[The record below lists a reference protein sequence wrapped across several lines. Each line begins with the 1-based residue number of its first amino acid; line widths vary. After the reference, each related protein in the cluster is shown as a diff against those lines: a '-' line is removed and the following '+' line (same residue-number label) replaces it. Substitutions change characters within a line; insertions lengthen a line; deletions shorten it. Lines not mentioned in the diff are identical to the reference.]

1 MSILGDNI
9 RYLRW
14 REGISQAE
22 LARRCGMAK
31 CTISEMEK
39 GGRRREKGVLGG
51 RYSKSQYLAAGYFGY
66 LPEQVDSHRLD
77 VVLVAPR
84 ISVGRLEEIE
94 KELVRLG
101 HCVGTSNRFNG

>member
-9 RYLRW
+9 RYLRL

-39 GGRRREKGVLGG
+39 GDNGRKVFGG

-66 LPEQVDSHRLD
+66 LPEQVDSQRLD
-77 VVLVAPR
+77 VVMVAPR
-84 ISVGRLEEIE
+84 VSVGRLEEIE

-101 HCVGTSNRFNG
+101 YCVGTSNRFNG

>member
-14 REGISQAE
+14 REGLSQRRLDVESRVGRGSVHRIENGEE
-22 LARRCGMAK
+22 LKWAGKSRVARYFGYDLEVL
-31 CTISEMEK
+31 EMVRLERMVEVDVK
-39 GGRRREKGVLGG
+39 
-51 RYSKSQYLAAGYFGY
+51 LAAG
-66 LPEQVDSHRLD
+66 RM
-77 VVLVAPR
+77 
-84 ISVGRLEEIE
+84 EEIE